1 MEAIVVTRTG
11 GPEVLEHT
19 EGAEL
24 TAGPGRLLVRVAA
37 AGVNFIDTYFR
48 VGAYPRPLPFTPGG
62 EFAGTVE
69 AVGEGV
75 TGFEVGDR
83 VASVDSVS
91 GSYAQH
97 TLVDAA
103 RAVRIPERIAL
114 ETAAAALLQGLTAHY
129 LTTST
134 WPIQKGQT
142 ALVHAAAGGMGLQL
156 TQMIKARGGRVIGTV
171 STQEKEA
178 VARAAGADEIIRY
191 TEVED
196 LPAAVRAVTEN
207 GRGVDV
213 VYDGV
218 GKTTFDASLA
228 SLRPRGLLALYGAA
242 SGPVPPF
249 ELQRLNSG
257 GSLFVTRPSLMH
269 YIATAEEL
277 AWRAGELFTAVASGD
292 LCINVGARY
301 PLAEAAAAHTA
312 LESRATTGKVLL
324 IPGQ

>member
-1 MEAIVVTRTG
+1 MNAIVVSKNG
-11 GPEVLEHT
+11 GPEVLEYT
-19 EGAEL
+19 RRPQPE
-24 TAGPGRLLVRVAA
+24 AGPGQLLVKVAA

-48 VGAYPRPLPFTPGG
+48 KGAYPRPLPFTPGS

-75 TGFEVGDR
+75 TGFSAGDH

-91 GSYAQH
+91 GSYAQQ
-97 TLVDAA
+97 TLVDAT
-103 RAVRIPERIAL
+103 RAVRVPPEIPL
-114 ETAAAALLQGLTAHY
+114 ETAAASMLQGLTAHY

-134 WPIQKGQT
+134 WPIKSGDT
-142 ALVHAAAGGMGLQL
+142 ALVHAAAGGMGLLL

-171 STQEKEA
+171 STKEKEEL
-178 VARAAGADEIIRY
+178 ARSVGADEILRY
-191 TEVED
+191 TEIDD
-196 LPAAVRAVTEN
+196 LASAVRDLTEN
-207 GRGVDV
+207 RRGVDV

-249 ELQRLNSG
+249 DLQRLNAA
-257 GSLFVTRPSLMH
+257 GSLFITRPTLGH
-269 YIATAEEL
+269 HVAAPEEL
-277 AWRAGELFTAVASGD
+277 AWRTKELLGAVADGS
-292 LCINVGARY
+292 LSITIGARY
-301 PLAEAAAAHTA
+301 PLVEAAAAHTA

-324 IPGQ
+324 IPEQ